1 MIGKGRE
8 GKEEELK
15 AFYIGLFNIS
25 ICLGIRN
32 VLGGERLKQ
41 YCLLL
46 YLLAIAIAFFS
57 FFSKLPYIWVKGGK
71 EE

>member
-1 MIGKGRE
+1 MIEKRRG
-8 GKEEELK
+8 GKEKKVK

-32 VLGGERLKQ
+32 ILGGKRLKQ

-46 YLLAIAIAFFS
+46 YLFAIAFFS
-57 FFSKLPYIWVKGGK
+57 FFSKLLYICVKGEK